1 MWRRSQKDWKK
12 FAGLEVS
19 RSLYIK
25 FLRPNSQSS
34 LPSKNMKLIKRLTAF
49 TLIELLVVISIIAI
63 LASLALPAITGALAR
78 GQMTQTMSNMKQ
90 LHLVAQQISL
100 DGSTT
105 GDTNLAWPG
114 DLPTKTWAAWAGI
127 ITNGYMTVADLA
139 KMCSAP
145 PITATSNNVV
155 SSTPG
160 TTRAVI
166 AYQVSETNDSAVVIF
181 SSSNFTNQASPTV
194 PLATGKPYGAK
205 GFVVFRKGGDGAV
218 LQNNQATNT
227 NVVGGF
233 AATLN

>member
-1 MWRRSQKDWKK
+1 
-12 FAGLEVS
+12 
-19 RSLYIK
+19 
-25 FLRPNSQSS
+25 
-34 LPSKNMKLIKRLTAF
+34 MKLIKRITAF

-90 LHLVAQQISL
+90 LHLVAQQIAL

-105 GDTNLAWPG
+105 GDTNFAWPG
-114 DLPTKTWAAWAGI
+114 DLPTKTWTFWSGI
-127 ITNGYMTVADLA
+127 VTNGYMTSTDLA

-145 PITATSNNVV
+145 SVTANSNTIVG
-155 SSTPG
+155 SSSPG
-160 TTRAVI
+160 TTRAVLG
-166 AYQVSETNDSAVVIF
+166 YQVSDTNESTVILF
-181 SSSNFTNQASPTV
+181 SSSNFTNAATPTA
-194 PLATGKPYGAK
+194 PIAAGKPYGTK

-233 AATLN
+233 ATILN

>member
-1 MWRRSQKDWKK
+1 
-12 FAGLEVS
+12 
-19 RSLYIK
+19 
-25 FLRPNSQSS
+25 
-34 LPSKNMKLIKRLTAF
+34 MKLIKRITAF

-90 LHLVAQQISL
+90 LHLVAQQIAL

-105 GDTNLAWPG
+105 GDTNFAWPG
-114 DLPTKTWAAWAGI
+114 DLPEANRTWAAWAGI
-127 ITNGYMTVADLA
+127 VTNGYMTSADLA

-145 PITATSNNVV
+145 SVTANSNTIVGN
-155 SSTPG
+155 SSPG
-160 TTRAVI
+160 TTRAVLG
-166 AYQVSETNDSAVVIF
+166 YQVSDTNESTVILF
-181 SSSNFTNQASPTV
+181 SSSNFTNAATPTA
-194 PLATGKPYGAK
+194 PIATGKPYGTK

-233 AATLN
+233 ATILN